1 MKNRKSNRLKDYDY
15 SKNGMYFV
23 TICTHNREELFGEII
38 NGKIILN
45 ELGKIVEK
53 YYLEIPKYHSHASLD
68 VFVIMPNH
76 LHGIIEINDP
86 ITTVGADLVSAPA
99 QDLVSAPA
107 QDLVSSPDQNI
118 VQERQTQGGQTQG
131 LSLRQHQHIGLLSR
145 IIQGFKSKST
155 VEYIHIMKS
164 QNIFGFTKI
173 WQRSFYDR
181 IIRNDAELNRIREY
195 IKSNPQMWER
205 DRNKAENIFM

>member
-99 QDLVSAPA
+99 P
-107 QDLVSSPDQNI
+107 DLVSSPDQNI